1 MKTVVTLFFLFSLS
15 VATKVYAQGC
25 SDAGFCT
32 IGSLKPHGSAL
43 ENVKKQK
50 LTLILSNGIGDESVY
65 VFTPGIQY
73 DNQLSKHWTIQAKIT
88 ANYASGNL
96 GNAAGLGDAYLSG
109 TYIIKDNS
117 KWTKS
122 ILLGTKLPLNN
133 GDIKEG
139 NKPLPMQ
146 YQSSLGTADII
157 GGFSITNNKWIFAT
171 AFQQP
176 VSGTNRNTFLP
187 AYWNTAA
194 ASKYAA
200 TNDFKRK
207 GDVLLRAGYNIEP
220 NKKLNINLGLLG
232 IYHLG
237 KDNYV
242 DGNISNKPIAIA
254 GSDGATL
261 NGTASAWY
269 KVSNKFTIGLTGGV
283 PFVVR
288 DVRPDGLT
296 RKFVISPEFIVN
308 F

>member
-1 MKTVVTLFFLFSLS
+1 
-15 VATKVYAQGC
+15 
-25 SDAGFCT
+25 
-32 IGSLKPHGSAL
+32 
-43 ENVKKQK
+43 
-50 LTLILSNGIGDESVY
+50 
-65 VFTPGIQY
+65 
-73 DNQLSKHWTIQAKIT
+73 
-88 ANYASGNL
+88 
-96 GNAAGLGDAYLSG
+96 
-109 TYIIKDNS
+109 
-117 KWTKS
+117 
-122 ILLGTKLPLNN
+122 
-133 GDIKEG
+133 
-139 NKPLPMQ
+139 MQ

-283 PFVVR
+283 PLSVA
-288 DVRPDGLT
+288 PSEPAIAIGLLLIFPST
-296 RKFVISPEFIVN
+296 
-308 F
+308 